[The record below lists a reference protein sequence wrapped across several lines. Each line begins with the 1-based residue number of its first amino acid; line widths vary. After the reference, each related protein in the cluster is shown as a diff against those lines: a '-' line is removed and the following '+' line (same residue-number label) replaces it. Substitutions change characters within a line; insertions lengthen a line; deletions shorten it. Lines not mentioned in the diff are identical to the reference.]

1 MLIKYGIIQPLSRML
16 RTGYAHGIM
25 ANTKSSFSFLI
36 SDAGRL
42 VGKRFD
48 QRAKSVLNL
57 SRAQCSVLAY
67 LDRNPNIHQAQLAD
81 LLGVTPIASARL
93 LDRMEAGGWITREAD
108 ASDRRVRRLAM
119 TGKAISTLAEA
130 QSVGRK
136 VADEALAGLTAAE
149 RRTLAELLDKVRHNL
164 IAAIDAGLEEQ

>member
-1 MLIKYGIIQPLSRML
+1 MLTKCRYYSGLLPGAQA
-16 RTGYAHGIM
+16 TGYAYGIM
-25 ANTKSSFSFLI
+25 AKTKPSFSFLI

-67 LDRNPNIHQAQLAD
+67 LERNPNINQAQLAD

-93 LDRMEAGGWITREAD
+93 LDRMEAGGWIVREAD

-119 TGKAISTLAEA
+119 TDKARSTLADA
-130 QSVGRK
+130 QVVGRK
-136 VADEALAGLTAAE
+136 VADEALAGLSATE
-149 RRTLAELLDKVRHNL
+149 RNALSALLEKVRHNL
-164 IAAIDAGLEEQ
+164 IAAIESGLPQ